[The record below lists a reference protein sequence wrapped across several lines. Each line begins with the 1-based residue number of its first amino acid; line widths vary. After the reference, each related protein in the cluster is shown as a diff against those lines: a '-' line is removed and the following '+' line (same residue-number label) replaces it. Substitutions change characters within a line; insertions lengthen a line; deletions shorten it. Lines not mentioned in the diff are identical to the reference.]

1 MTIHILSVSGG
12 KDSAATSLYL
22 AEQGIDHY
30 RVFADTGWEH
40 PLTYEYVRGALTEKL
55 GPIFEVRGKRQ
66 MADLIRHKRMF
77 PSRTK
82 RFCTSDLKV
91 KPLAKFVRAIA
102 DASGEEVIN
111 VTGVRAAESAA
122 RRNLAEREYDETF
135 DCEVWRPILRWS
147 ERDVIDIHARH
158 GLAPNPLY
166 LMGATRVGC
175 WPCIHARKA
184 EIKLIAWRTP
194 RKIDEIR
201 ELERELEERA
211 EPLPDGRS
219 ARRAFFQLPTA
230 DGATFIPIDQVVTW
244 SRTLRGGKHE
254 DKRLE
259 LFADF
264 NDGCAKWGMCG
275 T

>member
-1 MTIHILSVSGG
+1 MIHILSISGG
-12 KDSAATSLYL
+12 KDSAAASLHL
-22 AEQGIDHY
+22 TELGIEHY

-40 PLTYEYVRGALTEKL
+40 PATYEYVRGPLTEKL

-82 RFCTSDLKV
+82 RFCTQELKIY
-91 KPLAKFVRAIA
+91 PLARFVRFVA
-102 DASGEEVIN
+102 DATQDEVVN
-111 VTGVRAAESAA
+111 VTGIRAAESAA
-122 RRNLAEREYDETF
+122 RANLPEREYDATF
-135 DCEVWRPILRWS
+135 DCDVWRPLIRWT

-166 LMGATRVGC
+166 LMGAARVGC
-175 WPCIHARKA
+175 WPCIYARKA
-184 EIKLIAWRTP
+184 DIKLIAWRTP
-194 RKIDEIR
+194 KRIDQIR
-201 ELERELEERA
+201 ELEAELEARA
-211 EPLPDGRS
+211 EPLPEGRS
-219 ARRAFFQLPTA
+219 KTGAFFQRPTPN
-230 DGATFIPIDQVVTW
+230 GATFMPIDQVVKW
-244 SRTLRGGKHE
+244 SRTMRGGKTE